1 MHMAVQKIPL
11 AVFHFTRVFPG
22 WVSTIDKNL
31 QWLYKLPER
40 IELYRQPGEQ
50 TTPLIIYNTNNTLV
64 TISFIQKF
72 INNT

>member
-1 MHMAVQKIPL
+1 MYMAVQKTPL
-11 AVFHFTRVFPG
+11 AVFHFTRVFSW

-50 TTPLIIYNTNNTLV
+50 TPSHNLQYKKYAGYD
-64 TISFIQKF
+64 FIHTG
-72 INNT
+72 IH